1 MTSLLNRFAIVAVLL
16 ALAALSWWLP
26 NRITDTTT
34 LFDGERRHEP
44 DYVIENFTATA
55 MDPQGRRKHELSAA
69 KLSHY
74 PDTDALELVRPHLV
88 QYTPDAP
95 PLHTVADRG
104 VTTPDSKEILMRGNV
119 RVTRGAQGGQ
129 PGGEIQTQEMRVLL
143 E

>member
-1 MTSLLNRFAIVAVLL
+1 MTSLLNRLAVVAVLM

-26 NRITDTTT
+26 NRVTDRTT

-44 DYVIENFTATA
+44 DYIIENFTATA
-55 MDPQGRRKHELSAA
+55 MDPQGHRRHELSAV

-74 PDTDALELVRPHLV
+74 PDTDTLELVRPHLV
-88 QYTPDAP
+88 QYTPGAA

-104 VTTPDSKEILMRGNV
+104 MTTPDSKEILMRGNV
-119 RVTRGAQGGQ
+119 RVTRGVHGGQ